1 MLSVEWF
8 MVALN
13 RFHSA
18 VKTEDAYL
26 GGQLYEAYLWSDGPE

>member
-1 MLSVEWF
+1 

-13 RFHSA
+13 RFHVA

-26 GGQLYEAYLWSDGPE
+26 GGQLCEAYLGSVGLE